1 MADPWDPR
9 QYERFRSE
17 REQPFHDLLALVR
30 PRAGMRAV
38 DLGCGTGALTLQLH
52 RTLEAR
58 ETLAIYNSSSM
69 LAKPPQAPG
78 LRFEVADIATFASPA
93 PFDLVFSNAALHWVP
108 RHDELLP
115 RLRALIAP
123 GGQIAVQVPAND
135 DHASH
140 ETARELAMEHE
151 FKRHLGGFVRRPP
164 LPSPVQYAAWLHH
177 LGFTSQSVRLQ
188 VYTHLLD
195 SRDEVVEWV
204 RGTLLTDYQRRL
216 PAPVW
221 ERFLARYGE
230 LLLPKLPDQRPFL
243 YTFPRILFWGQ
254 LAG

>member
-1 MADPWDPR
+1 VADPWDPR

-17 REQPFHDLLALVR
+17 REQPFHDLLALMR

-58 ETLAIYNSSSM
+58 ETLGIDNSPSM

-188 VYTHLLD
+188 VYTHLLG

>member
-9 QYERFRSE
+9 QYERYRSE

-30 PRAGMRAV
+30 PRPGMRAV
-38 DLGCGTGALTLQLH
+38 DLGCGTGTLTLHLH
-52 RTLEAR
+52 RALQAR
-58 ETLAIYNSSSM
+58 ETVGIDDSPSM
-69 LAKPPQAPG
+69 LAQPPQAPG
-78 LRFEVADIATFASPA
+78 LRFEVRDIAAFAPEE

-108 RHDELLP
+108 RHEELLP
-115 RLRALIAP
+115 RLRASLAP

-177 LGFTSQSVRLQ
+177 LGFATQHARLQ
-188 VYTHLLD
+188 VYTHLLG

-221 ERFLARYGE
+221 DRFLARYRE
-230 LLLPKLPDQRPFL
+230 LLLPRLPDQRPFL
-243 YTFPRILFWGQ
+243 YTYPRILFWGQ
-254 LAG
+254 LPG